1 MSRKGM
7 DMCVVRTLNERF
19 ILTICSVYTFI
30 DWSCFSKIKTTQ
42 NYYFYIEEEALEKV
56 ARGTVKIKH
65 RGAYKLNCLYLL
77 TYLQYMLFKMHTTFS
92 SLICLYVFSFF
103 YIFQIKYYTSSR
115 RGYFL
120 WECTWMN
127 WNCKLMVVWEL
138 FYVEN
143 KSKLC

>member
-1 MSRKGM
+1 M

-30 DWSCFSKIKTTQ
+30 DSSCFSKIKTTQ

-56 ARGTVKIKH
+56 TRGTVKIKH

-77 TYLQYMLFKMHTTFS
+77 TYLQYMPFKMHTTFS

-103 YIFQIKYYTSSR
+103 LYFSNKILYFESARVFFVRMYLNELKLQIDGSMR
-115 RGYFL
+115 AL
-120 WECTWMN
+120 
-127 WNCKLMVVWEL
+127 
-138 FYVEN
+138 
-143 KSKLC
+143 LC

>member
-1 MSRKGM
+1 MLNSLLMIINIILREKKRGGGRRRITSHVEERN
-7 DMCVVRTLNERF
+7 MCVVRTLNERF

-30 DWSCFSKIKTTQ
+30 DSSCVSKIKTTQ

-77 TYLQYMLFKMHTTFS
+77 TYLQYMPFKMHTTFS

-103 YIFQIKYYTSSR
+103 FYIFQIKYYTSSR

-120 WECTWMN
+120 
-127 WNCKLMVVWEL
+127 
-138 FYVEN
+138 
-143 KSKLC
+143 